1 MSARATDPELIIL
14 KAKPHDMEE
23 CLKVVM
29 EIESSVVNRFI
40 QGYKDKSENPPKILT
55 TWYSPSKSLFI
66 NSLDSHV
73 SKTGITSSR
82 KAFQLSQP

>member
-1 MSARATDPELIIL
+1 MATDPELIIL

-29 EIESSVVNRFI
+29 EIESSVVNRLI

-55 TWYSPSKSLFI
+55 TGYSPSKSLFI

-82 KAFQLSQP
+82 KAVQLSQPYP